1 MHRRIGL
8 AERPR
13 SGAHGE
19 GFTER
24 GLRKTEPTLTNG
36 PAGRVA
42 SVSPGD
48 APINERI
55 AP

>member
-24 GLRKTEPTLTNG
+24 GL
-36 PAGRVA
+36 
-42 SVSPGD
+42 
-48 APINERI
+48 
-55 AP
+55 